1 MSGNIVENTKKV
13 AGKVKGFFTKVVKT
27 VKFLMTPVGQF
38 VGLVVLAA
46 SLAIIIYVISEVI
59 QNATH
64 HFFHGEFAGLSTTG
78 DYENV
83 ISSLGYSG
91 YDSYISEELWQDY
104 AAFEYAVLMD
114 VAEHMYKNQD
124 YLTTLDCE
132 GEEYDTSAVIPEGI
146 IETEYDAGKISDSE
160 WRYYL
165 SRGQEGNA
173 PNGFSTPAKK
183 MPGGNR
189 KVTTPRIIYDVVNHE
204 YEDDAIS
211 LMPYLVVVRE
221 DIELNYFL
229 DGLPEDVW
237 KSYEKYAEIVDI
249 DPNHLET
256 YKDKINLIRFSAI
269 LNRYNYNMPTSAY
282 KEDLEEDQSQGQE
295 VYGVESKNGFIKA
308 DGEYVDYKP
317 DQMYYIEQETDI
329 VYKIPLKI
337 LINRYLPKSTL
348 LTSWYLLKQDKPDG
362 EGFKI
367 DEMMLDIKE
376 IYNAACLTKDSSGVE
391 SITITGYIDKE
402 TGKQKKGTPPA
413 DADGNPAPK
422 EIRTGTEKMDG
433 SQTVDAVQYDENGRV
448 IRDDDGKAI
457 TSPKEVRYATTNLR
471 TMVYFEQFG
480 LETSMYEKYK
490 AYLGPSGD
498 YEPYSGDEARP
509 EAESPTIT
517 YLTKERVNFIQ
528 TLNLTLPKEIKYIA
542 EDDSEVT
549 IDKPFEVKLKPTYSH
564 REDTDPDLDERLKSL
579 YLFSGEDTGAYISQ
593 EPPYDIMEKVVQL
606 AEEKLENPGISA
618 IPGEEHHFI
627 NQLYIMAD
635 VGNTTLVE
643 EANGKYIEPEKLV
656 YRLAEDYRYYNQDD
670 QMPHWYDIYESKK
683 GSGTPTQEELE
694 DAYLEAF
701 REVYS
706 DDENEKLIKEMLYEE
721 IKKSSDWPNPKS
733 KDDILSYEKAIVD
746 YTYNNSAEL
755 YSGDGGKI
763 THNEDEKDVFEGNYK
778 VNYYWDAVYIVEERQ
793 LQMRQPIHHR
803 RMPVALVKYCDF
815 WAKSVTYENSI
826 TMNPIDYRNY
836 LYLIPA
842 SKTSLGLVKMELHED
857 AKYRVSTF
865 KQYFN
870 SQDEN
875 GIKENDILD
884 MLVQWENY
892 AQKGGDEVTYSYM
905 RDLYKLILY
914 IKEDTSMLDS
924 AYKYLYISPNISN
937 YKGETLQKI
946 FWLERLRGITGGR
959 RVNRRRTTKNKNKG
973 TRIKMAK
980 FRV

>member
-13 AGKVKGFFTKVVKT
+13 VGKVKGFFTKIVKT

-38 VGLVVLAA
+38 VGFVVLAA

-132 GEEYDTSAVIPEGI
+132 GEKYDTSAVIPEGI
-146 IETEYDAGKISDSE
+146 IKTEYDASSITDGQ
-160 WRYYL
+160 WRDYL
-165 SRGQEGNA
+165 SKGQAGDA
-173 PNGFSTPAKK
+173 PDTFPPNEKK

-204 YEDDAIS
+204 YEDDAVS

-237 KSYEKYAEIVDI
+237 KSYEKYDEIVDI

-256 YKDKINLIRFSAI
+256 YKEEINPIRFSAI

-282 KEDLEEDQSQGQE
+282 KEDLEEDQSKGQE

-308 DGEYVDYKP
+308 DGEYGDYKP
-317 DQMYYIEQETDI
+317 DQIYYIEQETDI

-367 DEMMLDIKE
+367 DELMLDIKE
-376 IYNAACLTKDSSGVE
+376 IYSAACLTSDSSGVE
-391 SITITGYIDKE
+391 PITITGYIDKE
-402 TGKQKKGTPPA
+402 TGEKKKGTPPV
-413 DADGNPAPK
+413 DEDGNSAPT
-422 EIRTGTEKMDG
+422 EIRTGKENVNG
-433 SQTVDAVQYDENGRV
+433 SQTVDAVQYDENGKV
-448 IRDDDGKAI
+448 IRDENGKAI
-457 TSPKEVRYATTNLR
+457 TSSKEIKYATTNLR

-528 TLNLTLPKEIKYIA
+528 TLNLALPEIKYIA
-542 EDDSEVT
+542 EDGSEQIINIFDVR
-549 IDKPFEVKLKPTYSH
+549 LKPTYSH
-564 REDTDPDLDERLKSL
+564 REDTDPDLDEKLKSL
-579 YLFSGEDTGAYISQ
+579 YLFEDETGAKIDQ
-593 EPPYDIMEKVVQL
+593 EAPYAIMEKVVQL
-606 AEEKLENPGISA
+606 AEEKLANPVIRVIS
-618 IPGEEHHFI
+618 GESHNFI
-627 NQLYIMAD
+627 NELYIMAD
-635 VGNTTLVE
+635 VGNTKLIE
-643 EANGKYIEPEKLV
+643 EANGKYVEPEKLK

-683 GSGTPTQEELE
+683 GGGTPTQEELE

-701 REVYS
+701 REIY
-706 DDENEKLIKEMLYEE
+706 ENSGDNYDSYKKLIRKMLFEE
-721 IKKSSDWPNPKS
+721 IKKNSEYADPKS
-733 KDDILSYEKAIVD
+733 EDDISYSTGTVK
-746 YTYNNSAEL
+746 YTYNNSAKL
-755 YSGDGGKI
+755 YEDGKI
-763 THNEDEKDVFEGNYK
+763 THNKDEKDVFEGDYK

-793 LQMRQPIHHR
+793 LQMRQAIHHR
-803 RMPVALVKYCDF
+803 RMPIALVKYCDF

-857 AKYRVSTF
+857 ARYRVSTF
-865 KQYFN
+865 SKYFN

-905 RDLYKLILY
+905 RDLYELILY
-914 IKEDTSMLDS
+914 IKEDTTMLDS

-937 YKGETLQKI
+937 YKDETLQKI
-946 FWLERLRGITGGR
+946 FWLERLRRVTGGR
-959 RVNRRRTTKNKNKG
+959 
-973 TRIKMAK
+973 
-980 FRV
+980 

>member
-13 AGKVKGFFTKVVKT
+13 AGKVKGFFTKIVKT

-104 AAFEYAVLMD
+104 ASFEYAVLMD

-146 IETEYDAGKISDSE
+146 IETKYDAGAISDGDWRNLLSE
-160 WRYYL
+160 GQ
-165 SRGQEGNA
+165 RGAA
-173 PNGFSTPAKK
+173 PSTLETPAKK

-204 YEDDAIS
+204 YEDDAVS

-249 DPNHLET
+249 DSNHLET
-256 YKDKINLIRFSAI
+256 YKDKINPIRFSAI

-308 DGEYVDYKP
+308 DGEYDDYKP

-391 SITITGYIDKE
+391 PITITGYIDKE

-422 EIRTGTEKMDG
+422 KIRTGTEKMDG
-433 SQTVDAVQYDENGRV
+433 SKTVDAVQYDENGKV

-457 TSPKEVRYATTNLR
+457 TSPEEVRYATTNLR

-528 TLNLTLPKEIKYIA
+528 TLNLTLPEIRYIA
-542 EDDSEVT
+542 EDGVEYTKKLDVR
-549 IDKPFEVKLKPTYSH
+549 LKPTYSH

-593 EPPYDIMEKVVQL
+593 EPPYAIMEKVVQL
-606 AEEKLENPGISA
+606 AEEKLDNPEISA
-618 IPGEEHHFI
+618 IFGEKHHFI
-627 NQLYIMAD
+627 NKLYIMAD
-635 VGNTTLVE
+635 SGNNEDTKKIAKDNGGYVPPE
-643 EANGKYIEPEKLV
+643 EIT

-670 QMPHWYDIYESKK
+670 LMPHWYDIYESKK
-683 GSGTPTQEELE
+683 GGGTPTQEKLE
-694 DAYLEAF
+694 DAYLAAF
-701 REVYS
+701 KKEYS
-706 DDENEKLIKEMLYEE
+706 ASANKELVKEMLYEE
-721 IKKSSDWPNPKS
+721 LLKSEHPNPKS
-733 KDDILSYEKAIVD
+733 KDDILSYSTSAVK
-746 YTYNNSAEL
+746 YTYDTSAKL
-755 YSGDGGKI
+755 YEDKKL
-763 THNEDEKDVFEGNYK
+763 THNIDEKDVFEGDYK
-778 VNYYWDAVYIVEERQ
+778 VNYYWDAVYIVEEIQ

-842 SKTSLGLVKMELHED
+842 AKTSLGLVKMELHEN

-865 KQYFN
+865 KKYFN

-937 YKGETLQKI
+937 YKDETLQKI
-946 FWLERLRGITGGR
+946 FWLERLRRIT
-959 RVNRRRTTKNKNKG
+959 RRR
-973 TRIKMAK
+973 
-980 FRV
+980 